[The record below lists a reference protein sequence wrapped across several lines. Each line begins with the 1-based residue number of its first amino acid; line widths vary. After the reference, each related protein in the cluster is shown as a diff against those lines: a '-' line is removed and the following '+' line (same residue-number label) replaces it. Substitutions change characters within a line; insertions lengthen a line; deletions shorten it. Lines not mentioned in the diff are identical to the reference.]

1 MPLSS
6 SLNSFIDTSI
16 SPLTVFICLIVLCIA
31 LHLRSS
37 SKKPK
42 NGLRWAPSPPGWPIV
57 GNLPDI
63 IKAAGADRMHLQMQ
77 SWAKQYGPV
86 VKVSAGTI
94 DVSLE
99 LPIGCLGY

>member
-1 MPLSS
+1 MPSASALQ
-6 SLNSFIDTSI
+6 LPFDTSV
-16 SPLTVFICLIVLCIA
+16 SPITLLICATALCIA
-31 LHLRSS
+31 FYLAST

-42 NGLRWAPSPPGWPIV
+42 QGLRWAPSPPGWPIV

-77 SWAKQYGPV
+77 EWAKKYGPV

-94 DVSLE
+94 DVSV
-99 LPIGCLGY
+99 PFSCWIPC